1 MLVDKE
7 NLAPNVQA
15 PATNKR
21 TFGTP
26 IKSPLKSGCARLIPA
41 GVRPDSEVRTLSSV
55 GKLQVLDL
63 GCCRQVSEKTTIVQ
77 HGADNEQLQLAS
89 SLAWIIVRK
98 TIWVADL
105 IPSCVART
113 STVQFLGGIVVRYAE
128 KVRISSM
135 LLHRPCDNVLNL
147 GRGLGCCKRWT
158 RRCRRSSWTWRGG
171 SFRNTVDYSRSRES
185 RDLRCR
191 ASPDALK
198 PPSVHHVQIADSGAG
213 TLASMK
219 DLRAEL
225 LEARQAPKRLNPSAL
240 VGLDYHPA
248 PLLARTALRLAEVLI
263 RSNYWT
269 SGMHTMQRQLNCLN
283 FARQVW
289 PRDVPSR

>member
-1 MLVDKE
+1 MRKVDSSRR
-7 NLAPNVQA
+7 
-15 PATNKR
+15 ATR
-21 TFGTP
+21 QRGTD
-26 IKSPLKSGCARLIPA
+26 A
-41 GVRPDSEVRTLSSV
+41 TSV

-63 GCCRQVSEKTTIVQ
+63 GCCRQVSEKTTIAQ

-113 STVQFLGGIVVRYAE
+113 STVQFLGGIVVKYAE

-135 LLHRPCDNVLNL
+135 LLHRPCDDVLNL

-158 RRCRRSSWTWRGG
+158 RRCRRSSWTWRGA